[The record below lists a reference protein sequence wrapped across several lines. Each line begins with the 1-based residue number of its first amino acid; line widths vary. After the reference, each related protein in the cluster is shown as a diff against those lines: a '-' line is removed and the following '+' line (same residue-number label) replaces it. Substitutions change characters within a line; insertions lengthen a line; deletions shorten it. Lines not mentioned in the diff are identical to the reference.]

1 MGTFFCMNPAMNFR
15 PQTSYFCHDDEGI
28 LYRTMYLQRVRKYKK
43 VIFNTL
49 YTLFNYIL
57 TL

>member
-1 MGTFFCMNPAMNFR
+1 MGTFFCMNFAMNFR
-15 PQTSYFCHDDEGI
+15 RQTSYFRHDDEGI
-28 LYRTMYLQRVRKYKK
+28 LHRTMYLQRVRKYKK
-43 VIFNTL
+43 LIYNRL